1 MTTHS
6 LLTLLENVKVTKRFY
21 EESHKKALEIIAS
34 GIDFKKPL
42 STSDLKKLLSLS
54 GFSVEETTSILSHVP
69 SGDDTIDDDVF
80 GFAAQQLL
88 VELAEDSDKNQDKM
102 FEIKKFLTYHT
113 IYAEAMKDSP
123 YDKALRIIAGED
135 PDKVNGTSSVN
146 DEPVTP
152 SEPVIVFKDTVDAKY
167 VNPIYKA
174 PKSKVQKPE
183 MYTGCKVIIEG
194 KKISEFVYPK
204 TWDENKFQDDQD
216 FEHDTKKAHVIFKT
230 EVPEI
235 GDIAFTEGDYFLL
248 GDKATLALLKE
259 HQDKFKNVSF
269 YTTKFNNRK
278 VETINVKRFS
288 CGTLDKD
295 ISSIPYHVE
304 IIYQD
309 IKVNHQI
316 DAIAKHYNVSHD
328 KLVEKEVDL
337 LKEIKITLDHP
348 LNVARSEWCYLV
360 GEAGCG
366 KTQIAI
372 EYASNKDR
380 EFVLQQGHAQL
391 TVDDLLGYKS
401 ITDGTY
407 FPSLLREAVEEG
419 KIFILDEM
427 DACNPNTLLA
437 LNSLKNKQFQFP
449 DKLVTIHPEFRL
461 ISTLNTLEY
470 SDVYNGRSKMDMA
483 TITRGKIINANL
495 EKHHLALRYGLEYVK
510 DIKNIDRLTPREIER
525 EVTEQ
530 LIKAELAKSSEPE
543 MDN

>member
-6 LLTLLENVKVTKRFY
+6 LLALLENTSVTKRFY

-42 STSDLKKLLSLS
+42 STADFKKLLSLS
-54 GFSVEETTSILSHVP
+54 GFNQEETTNILAHVP
-69 SGDDTIDDDVF
+69 SADDTIDDDVF

-135 PDKVNGTSSVN
+135 PDKVNGTSSAI

-152 SEPVIVFKDTVDAKY
+152 LEPVIEFKDTVDAKY

-174 PKSKVQKPE
+174 PKSNLQKPE

-194 KKISEFVYPK
+194 KKISELAYPK
-204 TWDENKFQDDQD
+204 EWNEDKFKDDQG
-216 FEHDTKKAHVIFKT
+216 FEHDTKKSHVIFKT
-230 EVPEI
+230 EVPEM

-248 GDKATLALLKE
+248 GDKATLDLVTE
-259 HQDKFKNVSF
+259 HQNKFKNVTF

-295 ISSIPYHVE
+295 ISNIPYHVE

-328 KLVEKEVDL
+328 RLVEKEIDL

-360 GEAGCG
+360 GAAGLT
-366 KTQIAI
+366 KSQFIA
-372 EYASNKDR
+372 
-380 EFVLQQGHAQL
+380 
-391 TVDDLLGYKS
+391 
-401 ITDGTY
+401 
-407 FPSLLREAVEEG
+407 
-419 KIFILDEM
+419 
-427 DACNPNTLLA
+427 
-437 LNSLKNKQFQFP
+437 
-449 DKLVTIHPEFRL
+449 
-461 ISTLNTLEY
+461 
-470 SDVYNGRSKMDMA
+470 
-483 TITRGKIINANL
+483 
-495 EKHHLALRYGLEYVK
+495 
-510 DIKNIDRLTPREIER
+510 
-525 EVTEQ
+525 
-530 LIKAELAKSSEPE
+530 
-543 MDN
+543 